1 MENKDFLNIF
11 IFSDP
16 HGGLPK
22 IESPFDLLLIGGD
35 VSPAHDHYYS
45 FQKEW
50 FMTDFAD
57 WINSLPFNP
66 DPLFEPFSKVVM
78 IGGNHDCFLERITKH
93 EIAEFN
99 KKTGNRVVILKNEE
113 YDWEYLDDNGIN
125 SLKIFGTPYC
135 KIFGNWSFMVNND
148 KLKEK
153 YSKMPYNCDILLS
166 HDAPDINGLGM
177 ICNGYYR
184 GTNAGNVI
192 LANEIMEKKPRFVF
206 CGHIHSGNHNLE
218 QVDNIWMANVSYVD
232 ERYEPYYPNEMGIL
246 KIKLD
251 LNAKELI
258 KNNME
263 NLETTINK
271 EIGNAMKEKNSVKLS
286 ALRAVK
292 TAIQNEKTNGTFH
305 ELTDKDVI
313 KIIQKQIKQRIESE
327 EIYRHANRNEL
338 ADNEKNERIVLEE
351 YIPKALTD
359 DEIKTIIDSLVAEL
373 NVSSIKDMGKI
384 MKVMNEKYAGRF
396 DGKTVSQMI
405 KEKVG

>member
-113 YDWEYLDDNGIN
+113 YDWEYIDDNGIN

-166 HDAPDINGLGM
+166 HDAPPSPGW
-177 ICNGYYR
+177 
-184 GTNAGNVI
+184 A
-192 LANEIMEKKPRFVF
+192 AWKAPRRLLPPAPVPPGFPRMLRLP
-206 CGHIHSGNHNLE
+206 CLPWKASRRMRPARARCCPPLWLWSGR
-218 QVDNIWMANVSYVD
+218 W
-232 ERYEPYYPNEMGIL
+232 
-246 KIKLD
+246 
-251 LNAKELI
+251 
-258 KNNME
+258 
-263 NLETTINK
+263 
-271 EIGNAMKEKNSVKLS
+271 
-286 ALRAVK
+286 LRRS
-292 TAIQNEKTNGTFH
+292 
-305 ELTDKDVI
+305 LTS
-313 KIIQKQIKQRIESE
+313 RPS
-327 EIYRHANRNEL
+327 
-338 ADNEKNERIVLEE
+338 
-351 YIPKALTD
+351 
-359 DEIKTIIDSLVAEL
+359 
-373 NVSSIKDMGKI
+373 
-384 MKVMNEKYAGRF
+384 
-396 DGKTVSQMI
+396 
-405 KEKVG
+405 